1 MENEDMICPC
11 CGRPK
16 ISLPLVDDNNN
27 YQLKFDSEEDYDI
40 NFNDNNNNNF
50 FNISNDPNYKCNE
63 IEQKNIISNNS
74 FSIYTFNFA
83 IIDEKNDLTINSN
96 QEKMKITSDEVQ
108 LPKKLGRKT
117 KRKPVINPENNN
129 DNNNDNNNI
138 NNSIVHDKFADDN
151 MKKKCKNIVLK
162 CILEF
167 INNKIK
173 KLYNNDIGHGN
184 SEKNLKTLG
193 EESTKTTTAVS
204 YRDFMKKKLKDIFS
218 EKISTKYSNF
228 SPEHNKMIIKS
239 LIEEKDDSKKLY
251 FGKLFNL
258 TFEECLKNF
267 RGDTDLELEE
277 LKGLKNLDF
286 VKEELV
292 KKSEE
297 NGEEYSKYFAYYIKN
312 YEKLI
317 NKKTKKLGKNS
328 SET

>member
-1 MENEDMICPC
+1 MGNEDMICPC

-40 NFNDNNNNNF
+40 NFNDNNNSNF

-74 FSIYTFNFA
+74 FSIDTFNFA

-138 NNSIVHDKFADDN
+138 NNSIVHDKFTDDN

-184 SEKNLKTLG
+184 YEKNLKTLG
-193 EESTKTTTAVS
+193 EKSTMTTTADS
-204 YRDFMKKKLKDIFS
+204 YSEFIKKKLKDIFS

-228 SPEHNKMIIKS
+228 SPEHNKMIIES

-258 TFEECLKNF
+258 TFEDCLTNF
-267 RGDTDLELEE
+267 RGDTDLEE
-277 LKGLKNLDF
+277 LKGFKNLDDF

-297 NGEEYSKYFAYYIKN
+297 NGEEYFKYFTYYIKN

>member
-1 MENEDMICPC
+1 MICPC

-74 FSIYTFNFA
+74 FSIDTFNFA

-138 NNSIVHDKFADDN
+138 NNSIVHDKFTDDN

-184 SEKNLKTLG
+184 YEKNLKTLG
-193 EESTKTTTAVS
+193 EKSKMTTTADS
-204 YRDFMKKKLKDIFS
+204 YSDFMKKKLKDIFS

-258 TFEECLKNF
+258 TFEDCLKYF
-267 RGDTDLELEE
+267 RGDTDLEE
-277 LKGLKNLDF
+277 LKGFKNLDDF

-328 SET
+328 NET

>member
-16 ISLPLVDDNNN
+16 ISLPSVDDNNN

-40 NFNDNNNNNF
+40 NFNDNNNNF

-83 IIDEKNDLTINSN
+83 IIDKKNDLTINSN

-138 NNSIVHDKFADDN
+138 NNSIVHDKFTDDN

-184 SEKNLKTLG
+184 YEKNLKTLG
-193 EESTKTTTAVS
+193 EKSKMTTTADS
-204 YRDFMKKKLKDIFS
+204 YSDFMKKKLKDIFS

-258 TFEECLKNF
+258 TFEDCLKNF
-267 RGDTDLELEE
+267 RGDTDLEE
-277 LKGLKNLDF
+277 LKGFKNLDDF

-328 SET
+328 NET

>member
-16 ISLPLVDDNNN
+16 ISLPSVDDNNN

-138 NNSIVHDKFADDN
+138 NNSIVHDKFTDDN

-184 SEKNLKTLG
+184 YEKNLKTLG
-193 EESTKTTTAVS
+193 EKSKMTTTADS
-204 YRDFMKKKLKDIFS
+204 YSDFMKKKLKDIFS

-258 TFEECLKNF
+258 TFEDCLKNF
-267 RGDTDLELEE
+267 RGDTDLEE
-277 LKGLKNLDF
+277 LKGFKNLDF

-328 SET
+328 NET

>member
-1 MENEDMICPC
+1 
-11 CGRPK
+11 
-16 ISLPLVDDNNN
+16 
-27 YQLKFDSEEDYDI
+27 
-40 NFNDNNNNNF
+40 
-50 FNISNDPNYKCNE
+50 
-63 IEQKNIISNNS
+63 
-74 FSIYTFNFA
+74 
-83 IIDEKNDLTINSN
+83 
-96 QEKMKITSDEVQ
+96 MKITSDEVQ

-138 NNSIVHDKFADDN
+138 NNSIVHDKFTDDN

-184 SEKNLKTLG
+184 YEKNLKTLG
-193 EESTKTTTAVS
+193 EKSKMTTTADS
-204 YRDFMKKKLKDIFS
+204 YSDFMKKKLKDIFS

-239 LIEEKDDSKKLY
+239 LIEEKDDSKKSY
-251 FGKLFNL
+251 FGELFNL
-258 TFEECLKNF
+258 TFEDCLKNF
-267 RGDTDLELEE
+267 RGDTGLDV
-277 LKGLKNLDF
+277 LKGFKNLDF
-286 VKEELV
+286 VKKELV

-297 NGEEYSKYFAYYIKN
+297 NGEEYSEYFAYYIKN

-317 NKKTKKLGKNS
+317 DKKTKKLGKNS
-328 SET
+328 NET

>member
-40 NFNDNNNNNF
+40 NFNDNNYNNF

-74 FSIYTFNFA
+74 FSIDTFNFA
-83 IIDEKNDLTINSN
+83 IIDEKNDLTIN
-96 QEKMKITSDEVQ
+96 T
-108 LPKKLGRKT
+108 KKLGRKT

-138 NNSIVHDKFADDN
+138 NNSIVHDKFTDDN

-258 TFEECLKNF
+258 TFEE
-267 RGDTDLELEE
+267 
-277 LKGLKNLDF
+277 
-286 VKEELV
+286 
-292 KKSEE
+292 SEE

-328 SET
+328 NET

>member
-74 FSIYTFNFA
+74 FSIVTFNFA

-138 NNSIVHDKFADDN
+138 NNSIVHDKFTDDN

-184 SEKNLKTLG
+184 YEKNLKTLG
-193 EESTKTTTAVS
+193 EKSKMTTTADS
-204 YRDFMKKKLKDIFS
+204 YSDFMKKKLKDIFS

-239 LIEEKDDSKKLY
+239 LIEEKDDSKKSY
-251 FGKLFNL
+251 FGELFNL
-258 TFEECLKNF
+258 TFEDCLKNF
-267 RGDTDLELEE
+267 RGDTGLDV
-277 LKGLKNLDF
+277 LKGFKNLDF
-286 VKEELV
+286 VKKELV

-297 NGEEYSKYFAYYIKN
+297 NGEEYSEYFAYYIKN

-328 SET
+328 NET

>member
-11 CGRPK
+11 CGRSK

-40 NFNDNNNNNF
+40 NFNDNNYNNF

-74 FSIYTFNFA
+74 FSIDTFNFA

-117 KRKPVINPENNN
+117 KRKPIMNLENNN
-129 DNNNDNNNI
+129 TNNDNNNI

-184 SEKNLKTLG
+184 YEKNLKTLG
-193 EESTKTTTAVS
+193 EKSKMTTTADS
-204 YRDFMKKKLKDIFS
+204 YSDFMKKKLKDIFS

-258 TFEECLKNF
+258 TFEDCLKNF

-297 NGEEYSKYFAYYIKN
+297 NGEEYFKYFAYYIKN

-317 NKKTKKLGKNS
+317 DKKTKKLGKNS
-328 SET
+328 NET

>member
-1 MENEDMICPC
+1 MGNEDMICPC

-74 FSIYTFNFA
+74 FSIDTFNFA

-184 SEKNLKTLG
+184 YEKNLKTLG
-193 EESTKTTTAVS
+193 EKSKMTTTADS
-204 YRDFMKKKLKDIFS
+204 YSDFMKKKLKDIFS
-218 EKISTKYSNF
+218 EKISIKYSNF
-228 SPEHNKMIIKS
+228 SPEHNKMIIES
-239 LIEEKDDSKKLY
+239 LIKEKDDSKKSY
-251 FGKLFNL
+251 FGELFDL
-258 TFEECLKNF
+258 TFEDCLKNF
-267 RGDTDLELEE
+267 RGDTDLEV
-277 LKGLKNLDF
+277 LKGFKNLDF

-297 NGEEYSKYFAYYIKN
+297 NGEEYFKYFAYYIKN

-317 NKKTKKLGKNS
+317 DKKTKKLGNNS
-328 SET
+328 NET

>member
-16 ISLPLVDDNNN
+16 ISLPVDDNNN

-138 NNSIVHDKFADDN
+138 NNSIVHDKFTDDN

-184 SEKNLKTLG
+184 YEKNLKTLG
-193 EESTKTTTAVS
+193 EKSTMTTTADS
-204 YRDFMKKKLKDIFS
+204 YSEFIKKKLKDIFS
-218 EKISTKYSNF
+218 EKISKKYSNF

-239 LIEEKDDSKKLY
+239 LIEEKDDSKKSY
-251 FGKLFNL
+251 FGELFNL
-258 TFEECLKNF
+258 TFEQCLKNF
-267 RGDTDLELEE
+267 RGDTDLEV
-277 LKGLKNLDF
+277 LKGFKNLDF
-286 VKEELV
+286 VKKELV

-297 NGEEYSKYFAYYIKN
+297 NGEEYSEYFAYYIKN

-328 SET
+328 NET

>member
-40 NFNDNNNNNF
+40 NFNDNNYNNF

-74 FSIYTFNFA
+74 FSIVTFNFA

-138 NNSIVHDKFADDN
+138 NNSIVHDKFTDDN

-184 SEKNLKTLG
+184 YEKNLKTLG
-193 EESTKTTTAVS
+193 EKSKMTTTADS
-204 YRDFMKKKLKDIFS
+204 YSDFMKKKLKDIFS

-228 SPEHNKMIIKS
+228 SPEHNKMIIES
-239 LIEEKDDSKKLY
+239 LIKEKDDSKKSY
-251 FGKLFNL
+251 FGELFDL
-258 TFEECLKNF
+258 TFEDCLKNF
-267 RGDTDLELEE
+267 RGDTDLEE
-277 LKGLKNLDF
+277 LKGFKNLDF

-317 NKKTKKLGKNS
+317 NKKTKKLGNNS
-328 SET
+328 NET

>member
-16 ISLPLVDDNNN
+16 ISLPLINDNNN

-50 FNISNDPNYKCNE
+50 INISIDPNYKFNE
-63 IEQKNIISNNS
+63 IEQKNIINSNS
-74 FSIYTFNFA
+74 FSINTFNFA
-83 IIDEKNDLTINSN
+83 IIDEKNNLTNNSN

-117 KRKPVINPENNN
+117 KRKPLINLENNNINN
-129 DNNNDNNNI
+129 DNNNNNNS
-138 NNSIVHDKFADDN
+138 NNSIVHDKFTDDN

-173 KLYNNDIGHGN
+173 LLYNKDIGHGN

-193 EESTKTTTAVS
+193 EKSTKTTTVDS
-204 YRDFMKKKLKDIFS
+204 YREFMKKKLKDIFS

-228 SPEHNKMIIKS
+228 SPEHNKMIIES
-239 LIEEKDDSKKLY
+239 LIKEKDDAKKAY

-258 TFEECLKNF
+258 TFEDCLKNF
-267 RGDTDLELEE
+267 RGDTNLEE
-277 LKGLKNLDF
+277 LKGFKNLDF
-286 VKEELV
+286 VKEEIV

-297 NGEEYSKYFAYYIKN
+297 NGEEYFKYFAYYIKN

-317 NKKTKKLGKNS
+317 NKKTKKLGKDPN
-328 SET
+328 ET

>member
-40 NFNDNNNNNF
+40 NFNDNNYNNF

-138 NNSIVHDKFADDN
+138 NNSIVHDKFTDDN

-173 KLYNNDIGHGN
+173 KLYNNDIGH
-184 SEKNLKTLG
+184 
-193 EESTKTTTAVS
+193 
-204 YRDFMKKKLKDIFS
+204 
-218 EKISTKYSNF
+218 
-228 SPEHNKMIIKS
+228 
-239 LIEEKDDSKKLY
+239 
-251 FGKLFNL
+251 
-258 TFEECLKNF
+258 
-267 RGDTDLELEE
+267 
-277 LKGLKNLDF
+277 
-286 VKEELV
+286 
-292 KKSEE
+292 E
-297 NGEEYSKYFAYYIKN
+297 N
-312 YEKLI
+312 
-317 NKKTKKLGKNS
+317 
-328 SET
+328 

>member
-74 FSIYTFNFA
+74 FSIDTFNFA
-83 IIDEKNDLTINSN
+83 IIDEKNDLTININ

-117 KRKPVINPENNN
+117 KRKPIMNLENNN
-129 DNNNDNNNI
+129 TNNDNNNI

-228 SPEHNKMIIKS
+228 SPEHNKMIIES
-239 LIEEKDDSKKLY
+239 LINEKDDSKKSY
-251 FGKLFNL
+251 FGNLFNL
-258 TFEECLKNF
+258 TFKDCLKNF
-267 RGDTDLELEE
+267 RGDTDLEV
-277 LKGLKNLDF
+277 LKGFKNLDF

-328 SET
+328 NET

>member
-1 MENEDMICPC
+1 MENEDMVCPC

-16 ISLPLVDDNNN
+16 ISLPVDDNNN

-138 NNSIVHDKFADDN
+138 NNSIVHDKFTDDN

-184 SEKNLKTLG
+184 YEKNLKTLG
-193 EESTKTTTAVS
+193 EKSKMTTTADS
-204 YRDFMKKKLKDIFS
+204 YSDFMKKKLKDIFS

-239 LIEEKDDSKKLY
+239 LIEEKDDSKKSY
-251 FGKLFNL
+251 FGELFNL
-258 TFEECLKNF
+258 TFEDCLKNF
-267 RGDTDLELEE
+267 RGDTGLDV
-277 LKGLKNLDF
+277 LKGFKNLDF
-286 VKEELV
+286 VKKELV

-297 NGEEYSKYFAYYIKN
+297 NGEEYSEYFAYYIKN

-317 NKKTKKLGKNS
+317 DKKTKKLGKNS
-328 SET
+328 NET

>member
-1 MENEDMICPC
+1 MENEDMVCPC

-16 ISLPLVDDNNN
+16 ISLPVDDNNN

-138 NNSIVHDKFADDN
+138 NNSIVHDKFTDDN

-184 SEKNLKTLG
+184 YEKNLKTLG
-193 EESTKTTTAVS
+193 EKSKMTTTADS
-204 YRDFMKKKLKDIFS
+204 YSDFMKKKLKDIFS

-228 SPEHNKMIIKS
+228 SPEHNKMIIES
-239 LIEEKDDSKKLY
+239 LIKEKDDSKKSY
-251 FGKLFNL
+251 FGELFNL
-258 TFEECLKNF
+258 TFEDCLKNF
-267 RGDTDLELEE
+267 RGDTGLDV
-277 LKGLKNLDF
+277 LKGFKNLDF
-286 VKEELV
+286 VKKELV

-297 NGEEYSKYFAYYIKN
+297 NGEEYSEYFAYYIKN

-317 NKKTKKLGKNS
+317 DKKTKKLGKNS
-328 SET
+328 NET

>member
-74 FSIYTFNFA
+74 FSIVTFNFA

-138 NNSIVHDKFADDN
+138 NNSIVHDKFTDDN

-184 SEKNLKTLG
+184 YEKNLKTLG
-193 EESTKTTTAVS
+193 EKSKMTTTADS
-204 YRDFMKKKLKDIFS
+204 YSDFMKKKLKDIFS

-239 LIEEKDDSKKLY
+239 LIEEKDDSKKSY
-251 FGKLFNL
+251 FGELFNL
-258 TFEECLKNF
+258 TFEDCLKNF
-267 RGDTDLELEE
+267 RGDTGLDV
-277 LKGLKNLDF
+277 LKGFKNLDF
-286 VKEELV
+286 VKKELV

-328 SET
+328 NET

>member
-74 FSIYTFNFA
+74 FSIDTFNFA

-138 NNSIVHDKFADDN
+138 NNSIVHDKFTDDN

-258 TFEECLKNF
+258 TFEDCLKNF
-267 RGDTDLELEE
+267 RGDTDLEE
-277 LKGLKNLDF
+277 LKGFKNLDF

-328 SET
+328 NET

>member
-1 MENEDMICPC
+1 MICPC

-16 ISLPLVDDNNN
+16 ISLPSVDDNNN

-138 NNSIVHDKFADDN
+138 NNSIVHDKFTDDN
-151 MKKKCKNIVLK
+151 MKKKNAK
-162 CILEF
+162 ILF
-167 INNKIK
+167 
-173 KLYNNDIGHGN
+173 
-184 SEKNLKTLG
+184 
-193 EESTKTTTAVS
+193 
-204 YRDFMKKKLKDIFS
+204 
-218 EKISTKYSNF
+218 
-228 SPEHNKMIIKS
+228 
-239 LIEEKDDSKKLY
+239 
-251 FGKLFNL
+251 
-258 TFEECLKNF
+258 
-267 RGDTDLELEE
+267 
-277 LKGLKNLDF
+277 
-286 VKEELV
+286 
-292 KKSEE
+292 
-297 NGEEYSKYFAYYIKN
+297 
-312 YEKLI
+312 
-317 NKKTKKLGKNS
+317 
-328 SET
+328 

>member
-1 MENEDMICPC
+1 MENEDMVCPC

-16 ISLPLVDDNNN
+16 ISLPVDDNNN

-40 NFNDNNNNNF
+40 NFNDNNNNNLI
-50 FNISNDPNYKCNE
+50 NISNDPNYKCNE

-138 NNSIVHDKFADDN
+138 NNSIVHDKFTDDN

-184 SEKNLKTLG
+184 YEKNLKTLG
-193 EESTKTTTAVS
+193 EKSKMTTTADS
-204 YRDFMKKKLKDIFS
+204 YSDFMKKKLKDIFS

-228 SPEHNKMIIKS
+228 SPEHNKMIIES
-239 LIEEKDDSKKLY
+239 LIKEKDDSKKSY
-251 FGKLFNL
+251 FGELFNL
-258 TFEECLKNF
+258 TFEDCLKNF
-267 RGDTDLELEE
+267 RGDTGLDV
-277 LKGLKNLDF
+277 LKGFKNLDF
-286 VKEELV
+286 VKKELV

-328 SET
+328 NET

>member
-74 FSIYTFNFA
+74 FSIDTFNFA

-138 NNSIVHDKFADDN
+138 NNSIVHDKFTDDN

-184 SEKNLKTLG
+184 YEKNLKTLG
-193 EESTKTTTAVS
+193 EKSKMTTTADS
-204 YRDFMKKKLKDIFS
+204 YSDFMKKKLKDIFS

-267 RGDTDLELEE
+267 RGDTDLDV
-277 LKGLKNLDF
+277 LKGFKNLDF

-328 SET
+328 NET

>member
-138 NNSIVHDKFADDN
+138 NNSIVHDKFTDDN

-184 SEKNLKTLG
+184 YEKNLKTLG
-193 EESTKTTTAVS
+193 EKSKMTTTADS
-204 YRDFMKKKLKDIFS
+204 YSDFMKKKLKDIFS

-239 LIEEKDDSKKLY
+239 LIEEKDDSKKSY
-251 FGKLFNL
+251 FGELFNL
-258 TFEECLKNF
+258 TFEDCLKNF
-267 RGDTDLELEE
+267 RGDTGLDV
-277 LKGLKNLDF
+277 LKGFKNLDF
-286 VKEELV
+286 VKKELV

-328 SET
+328 NET